1 MAGLAGVMAQ
11 NFLIRAARRIAAVF
25 AECHEARV
33 RCVTLTLAPD
43 RQLVNPDQAPET
55 YAEFL
60 FRTSA
65 PLLHEPAARD
75 RAA

>member
-1 MAGLAGVMAQ
+1 MGQ
-11 NFLIRAARRIAAVF
+11 NFLTRAARQIAAVL
-25 AECHEARV
+25 AECHEARR
-33 RCVTLTLAPD
+33 RCVILTLAPD
-43 RQLVNPDQAPET
+43 RQLLNPGQAPET

-65 PLLHEPAARD
+65 PLFHEPAARD

>member
-1 MAGLAGVMAQ
+1 MAQ
-11 NFLIRAARRIAAVF
+11 NVLIKAARRIACVL
-25 AECHEARV
+25 AECHMAGR
-33 RCVTLTLAPD
+33 RCLTLALAPD
-43 RQLVNPDQAPET
+43 RQMINPGQAPET

-75 RAA
+75 RSASWRP